1 MVSKEV
7 SVEIIS
13 GSDVGPVAELIQIAS
28 QFESII
34 HVIKENKH
42 VNAKSLMGMMT
53 LGVKSGD
60 VIEIECEGPD
70 EDDAIAKIES
80 YLTGVEA

>member
-7 SVEIIS
+7 SVNIAA

-28 QFESII
+28 QYKSVI
-34 HVIKENKH
+34 HVVSENKH

-53 LGVKSGD
+53 LGIKSGD
-60 VIEIECEGPD
+60 LIEIECDGED
-70 EDDAIAKIES
+70 EEDAANALFE
-80 YLTGVEA
+80 YLNGAE